1 MTPILV
7 TDLTQTLIDGTGIF
21 DVLMRTNKLHLEEEF
36 GKNRIK
42 GTEYS
47 TVYLGSLESAMR
59 ISLEFLLQKQ
69 KNFLESQLL
78 EQQII
83 IAGVEVQ
90 KANAELAIMTASL
103 AKIPVEIAQIQAQ
116 TELIIQQKLKTIAE
130 QALLSANLLKVP
142 AEIRHLD
149 SQTALTNQQVINTAA
164 QAANIPLEGTVLVG
178 QKCKL
183 DAEFDLAMATV
194 LKTTAENALLVQKK
208 ATEVAQISNS
218 GVDENS
224 VIGRQKALYAAQTSG
239 FSRDAEQKAAKIMI
253 DTWSVRKTASP
264 DDAGYND
271 TNRLG
276 DGYIGS
282 VVAKMISG
290 VGA

>member
-116 TELIIQQKLKTIAE
+116 TELVIQQKLKTIAE

-164 QAANIPLEGTVLVG
+164 QAANIPIEGTVLVG